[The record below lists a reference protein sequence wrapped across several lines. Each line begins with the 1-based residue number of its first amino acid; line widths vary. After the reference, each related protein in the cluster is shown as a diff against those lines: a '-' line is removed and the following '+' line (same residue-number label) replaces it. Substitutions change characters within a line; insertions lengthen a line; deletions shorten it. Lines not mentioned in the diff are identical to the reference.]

1 MPPLAAAGSAG
12 PHRRHWLATWAIG
25 VALLTLV
32 AVVPA
37 SRARGQ
43 TPLTNTDETTPI
55 PRGWFRLGIANA
67 WSRFESRFDSSGG
80 VVPLGAELS
89 TDSLG
94 ARQLPRL
101 APVEGALQ
109 TLAANPLQRLTFGR
123 LDVRSDA
130 RIVTTPFVLEYG
142 VTRRL
147 SIGVM
152 VPMVQTRRTAQVRVN
167 ARAEG
172 EASTSNMGFLPAAQR
187 EAAAQANAQV
197 VAALSDAATAL
208 SGLLAQCAQ
217 NPAAPECD
225 PVRGREADA
234 SAAAARAEQFA
245 QAVATAYGTTTETA
259 LVAPLDGSDLA
270 LAVEAQRAALAA
282 QLATYAP
289 GTTIGA
295 LTTTAR
301 ELSYIDLQGRNR
313 VPGLLQSELGGGLD
327 SIHTSDRLSVGDV
340 ELRARFL
347 LLDHAPRDSTA
358 RRGLLYRLAIAGTYR
373 FNTSWPDTARDLLD
387 IATGTGAGAEGRAA
401 LEVQYGH
408 LGAAVATHYA
418 KSFARTVEVPL
429 VGFPIGGFPYPS
441 FGVVSMASGDVFGL
455 ELAPRVFL
463 GHWLSFEGNYGLE
476 RTGAPTV
483 TNVPEDPCSD
493 CVALAGSIL
502 PAATTLQRVG
512 LGVRYSTVDAY
523 LRGQAKY
530 PIELS
535 FRHFETISGDAG
547 VPKLFRDQ
555 IQLRIYYRLF
565 R

>member
-1 MPPLAAAGSAG
+1 MPPLAAAGPAR
-12 PHRRHWLATWAIG
+12 PHRRHRLATRAAG
-25 VALLTLV
+25 VALLAFAALV
-32 AVVPA
+32 SASPA
-37 SRARGQ
+37 HAQ
-43 TPLTNTDETTPI
+43 TTLTNTDETTPI
-55 PRGWFRLGIANA
+55 PRGWFRLGVANA
-67 WSRFESRFDSSGG
+67 WSRYESRFDSSGG
-80 VVPLGAELS
+80 VAPLGAELS

-109 TLAANPLQRLTFGR
+109 TLAANPLQRLTFGK

-147 SIGVM
+147 SLGVM

-187 EAAAQANAQV
+187 EAAAAANAQV
-197 VAALSDAATAL
+197 VATLSDAATAL
-208 SGLLAQCAQ
+208 NGLLAQCAQ

-234 SAAAARAEQFA
+234 SAAAARAAQFA

-259 LVAPLDGSDLA
+259 IVAPLEGSDLA
-270 LAVEAQRAALAA
+270 QAVEAQRAALAA

-289 GTTIGA
+289 GTAVGA
-295 LTTTAR
+295 LTTATR

-313 VPGLLQSELGGGLD
+313 VPGLLQSDLGGGLD
-327 SIHTSDRLSVGDV
+327 SIHTSERLSVGDV

-347 LLDHAPRDSTA
+347 LLDHAPRDSSS
-358 RRGLLYRLAIAGTYR
+358 RGGLVYRLAIGGTYR
-373 FNTSWPDTARDLLD
+373 FNTSWPDSARDLLD

-408 LGAAVATHYA
+408 VGAAVATHYGT
-418 KSFARTVEVPL
+418 SFARTVEVPL

-441 FGVVSMASGDVFGL
+441 FGDVSMTAGDVFGL
-455 ELAPRVFL
+455 EIAPRLFL
-463 GHWLSFEGNYGLE
+463 GHWLAFEGNYGLE

-483 TNVPEDPCSD
+483 TDVPEDPCSA
-493 CVALAGSIL
+493 CTALAGSIL
-502 PAATTLQRVG
+502 PAATTVHRLG

-535 FRHFETISGDAG
+535 FRHFETVSGDAG

>member
-1 MPPLAAAGSAG
+1 MPPLAAAGPAG
-12 PHRRHWLATWAIG
+12 PHRRHRRATRAAG
-25 VALLTLV
+25 VAVLAFAALV
-32 AVVPA
+32 SASPA
-37 SRARGQ
+37 HAQ
-43 TPLTNTDETTPI
+43 TTLTNTDETTPI
-55 PRGWFRLGIANA
+55 PRGWYRLGVANA
-67 WSRFESRFDSSGG
+67 WTRYESRFDSSGG
-80 VVPLGAELS
+80 VAPLGAELS

-109 TLAANPLQRLTFGR
+109 TLAANPLQRLTFGK

-147 SIGVM
+147 SVGVM

-187 EAAAQANAQV
+187 EAAAAANAQV
-197 VAALSDAATAL
+197 VATLSDAATAL
-208 SGLLAQCAQ
+208 NGLLAQCAQ
-217 NPAAPECD
+217 YPAAPECD

-234 SAAAARAEQFA
+234 SAAAARAAQFA

-259 LVAPLDGSDLA
+259 IVAPLEGSDLA

-289 GTTIGA
+289 GTAVGA
-295 LTTTAR
+295 LTTATR

-313 VPGLLQSELGGGLD
+313 VPGLLQSDLGGGLD
-327 SIHTSDRLSVGDV
+327 SIHTSERLSVGDV

-347 LLDHAPRDSTA
+347 LLDHAPRDSSS
-358 RRGLLYRLAIAGTYR
+358 RGGLVYRLAIGGTYR
-373 FNTSWPDTARDLLD
+373 FNTSWPDSARDLLD

-408 LGAAVATHYA
+408 VGAAVATHYGT
-418 KSFARTVEVPL
+418 SFARTVEVPL

-441 FGVVSMASGDVFGL
+441 FGDVSMAAGDVFGL
-455 ELAPRVFL
+455 EIAPRLFL
-463 GHWLSFEGNYGLE
+463 GHWLAFEGNYGLE
-476 RTGAPTV
+476 RTSAPTV
-483 TNVPEDPCSD
+483 TDVPEDPCSA
-493 CVALAGSIL
+493 CTALAGSIL
-502 PAATTLQRVG
+502 PAATTVHRLG

-535 FRHFETISGDAG
+535 FRHFETVSGDAG

>member
-1 MPPLAAAGSAG
+1 MPPLAAAGLTA
-12 PHRRHWLATWAIG
+12 PHRRHRLATRTAG
-25 VALLTLV
+25 VALLTL
-32 AVVPA
+32 
-37 SRARGQ
+37 
-43 TPLTNTDETTPI
+43 
-55 PRGWFRLGIANA
+55 
-67 WSRFESRFDSSGG
+67 
-80 VVPLGAELS
+80 
-89 TDSLG
+89 
-94 ARQLPRL
+94 
-101 APVEGALQ
+101 
-109 TLAANPLQRLTFGR
+109 AANPMQRLTFGK

-187 EAAAQANAQV
+187 AAAAQANAQI

-208 SGLLAQCAQ
+208 DGLLAQCAA
-217 NPAAPECD
+217 NPAAPACD
-225 PVRGREADA
+225 PVRGRESDA
-234 SAAAARAEQFA
+234 AAAAARAEQFA

-259 LVAPLDGSDLA
+259 IVAPLQGSDLA
-270 LAVEAQRAALAA
+270 QAIEAQRAALAA

-295 LTTTAR
+295 LTTAAN

-313 VPGLLQSELGGGLD
+313 VPGLLQTDLGGGLD
-327 SIHTSDRLSVGDV
+327 SIHTSERLSVGDV

-347 LLDHAPRDSTA
+347 VLDHAPRDSAA
-358 RRGLLYRLAIAGTYR
+358 RDGLLYRLGIGGTYR
-373 FNTSWPDTARDLLD
+373 FNTSWPDSARDLLD
-387 IATGTGAGAEGRAA
+387 IATGTGAGVEGRAA

-408 LGAAVATHYA
+408 VGAAVAAHYA
-418 KSFARTVEVPL
+418 KSFARTVEVPV

-441 FGVVSMASGDVFGL
+441 FGVVSMAAGDVFGL
-455 ELAPRVFL
+455 ELAPRLFL
-463 GHWLSFEGNYGLE
+463 GPWLAFEGNYGLE

-483 TNVPEDPCSD
+483 TNAPEDPCAG
-493 CVALAGSIL
+493 CTALAGSIL
-502 PAATTLQRVG
+502 PAATTVHRVG

-523 LRGQAKY
+523 LRGRAKY

-535 FRHFETISGDAG
+535 IRHFETISADAG

-555 IQLRIYYRLF
+555 IQLRLYYRLF

>member
-1 MPPLAAAGSAG
+1 MPPLAAAGPAR
-12 PHRRHWLATWAIG
+12 PHRRHRLATRAAG
-25 VALLTLV
+25 VALLAFAALV
-32 AVVPA
+32 SASPA
-37 SRARGQ
+37 HAQ
-43 TPLTNTDETTPI
+43 TTLTNTDETTPI
-55 PRGWFRLGIANA
+55 PRGWFRLGVANA
-67 WSRFESRFDSSGG
+67 WSRYESRFDSSGG
-80 VVPLGAELS
+80 VAPLGAELS

-109 TLAANPLQRLTFGR
+109 TLAANPLQRLTFGK

-147 SIGVM
+147 SLGVM

-187 EAAAQANAQV
+187 EAAAAANAQV
-197 VAALSDAATAL
+197 VATLSDAATAL
-208 SGLLAQCAQ
+208 NGLLAQCAQ

-234 SAAAARAEQFA
+234 SAAAARAAQFA

-259 LVAPLDGSDLA
+259 IVAPLEGSDLA
-270 LAVEAQRAALAA
+270 QAVEAQRAALAA

-289 GTTIGA
+289 GTAVGA
-295 LTTTAR
+295 LTTATR

-313 VPGLLQSELGGGLD
+313 VPGLLQSDLGGGLD
-327 SIHTSDRLSVGDV
+327 SIHTSERLSVGDV

-347 LLDHAPRDSTA
+347 LLDHAPRDSSS
-358 RRGLLYRLAIAGTYR
+358 RGGLVYRLAIGGTYR
-373 FNTSWPDTARDLLD
+373 FNTSWPDSARDLLD

-408 LGAAVATHYA
+408 VGAAVATHYGT
-418 KSFARTVEVPL
+418 SFARTVEVPL

-441 FGVVSMASGDVFGL
+441 FGEVSMAAGDVFGL
-455 ELAPRVFL
+455 EIAPRLFL
-463 GHWLSFEGNYGLE
+463 GHWLAFEGNYGLE

-483 TNVPEDPCSD
+483 TDVPEDPCSA
-493 CVALAGSIL
+493 CTALAGSIL
-502 PAATTLQRVG
+502 PAATTVHRLG

-535 FRHFETISGDAG
+535 FRHFETVSGDAG